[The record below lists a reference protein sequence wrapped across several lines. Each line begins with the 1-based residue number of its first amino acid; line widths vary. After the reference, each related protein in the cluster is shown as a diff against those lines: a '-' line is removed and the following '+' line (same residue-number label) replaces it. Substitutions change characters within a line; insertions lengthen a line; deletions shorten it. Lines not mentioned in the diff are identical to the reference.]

1 MTDAHRGWGYGVVLA
16 GAWMVLTF
24 LVAPMTVVMPVS
36 VTDRRYLSFPAEGIS
51 FQYYVNLFTNEVWLS
66 AIGQSIV
73 VAVASTVGCVVLG
86 TLCAV
91 GCWRVG
97 SRYSEAVRAFMLVP
111 LIVPSIVYALG
122 YYRMWIDLRLLDTF
136 TGVILVHV
144 VTGLPYVVITVSTSL
159 ANFDP
164 RLEQAARNLGA
175 SMGQTLRMVIVPCI
189 MPGILSGAI
198 FAFVHS
204 WDEIVVLLFITSRR
218 LYLLP
223 RAMWAGINE
232 NVDPTIAAVAT
243 VLMLATLGGLLAERL
258 LRWRAARGSRAAA
271 LVTEPTAPRAD
282 TVPAAD

>member
-1 MTDAHRGWGYGVVLA
+1 
-16 GAWMVLTF
+16 
-24 LVAPMTVVMPVS
+24 
-36 VTDRRYLSFPAEGIS
+36 
-51 FQYYVNLFTNEVWLS
+51 
-66 AIGQSIV
+66 
-73 VAVASTVGCVVLG
+73 
-86 TLCAV
+86 
-91 GCWRVG
+91 
-97 SRYSEAVRAFMLVP
+97 MLVP